1 MEEETLIIEAQRL
14 VALCEL
20 GSAFYMMAREPVDED
35 LVPHGHGV
43 QKRAVAVEDGAV
55 DVHAVSFLA
64 SSVRYNDRTD
74 ML

>member
-1 MEEETLIIEAQRL
+1 
-14 VALCEL
+14 
-20 GSAFYMMAREPVDED
+20 MMAREPVDED

-64 SSVRYNDRTD
+64 SYVKHNDKTD